1 MLLLL
6 YTILIA
12 FVVAAAVPPVLIA
25 SRTYKALLPTVGKT
39 PAALLSAALGV
50 LLFVFCMTALAIVF

>member
-25 SRTYKALLPTVGKT
+25 SRTYKALLPTAGKT
-39 PAALLSAALGV
+39 VASLLSAGLGV
-50 LLFVFCMTALAIVF
+50 LLFVFCITVIAIVF